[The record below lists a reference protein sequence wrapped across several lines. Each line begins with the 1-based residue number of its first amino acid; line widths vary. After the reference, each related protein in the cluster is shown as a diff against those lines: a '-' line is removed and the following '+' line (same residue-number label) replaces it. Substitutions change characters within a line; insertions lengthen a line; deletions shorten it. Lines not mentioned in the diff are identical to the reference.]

1 MTSGPTSSCH
11 CPPSHLL
18 EHLDDFPIVVLWLI
32 ALNRQRHRHHIQFAV
47 LPVFCTGSRRIRKCA
62 TYIVEEAEVLDV
74 RIVVSLIHV
83 QPHEVV
89 VFIPAN
95 GVYKTRKRLTLKLPL
110 CDDLQFNSDSHRD
123 DLPLSSQTRYFCHQK
138 LKVVKFITW
147 GRTVVVFDWNRNQ
160 KVIGRLGAEHVSRL
174 SHIVRAGRLLVG
186 DPDNGFGAQINANN
200 VIAIIVAS
208 RT

>member
-1 MTSGPTSSCH
+1 MSSWRTPKSPGAQTQVGHFVRGRTARRHTRAAPDRNHSEARNNVSSITSIAMTSGPTSSCH

-47 LPVFCTGSRRIRKCA
+47 LPVFRTGSRRIRKCA
-62 TYIVEEAEVLDV
+62 TYIVEEAEVLDM

-95 GVYKTRKRLTLKLPL
+95 GVYKTRKRLTLKLPV
-110 CDDLQFNSDSHRD
+110 CDDLQDGH
-123 DLPLSSQTRYFCHQK
+123 H
-138 LKVVKFITW
+138 
-147 GRTVVVFDWNRNQ
+147 
-160 KVIGRLGAEHVSRL
+160 
-174 SHIVRAGRLLVG
+174 
-186 DPDNGFGAQINANN
+186 
-200 VIAIIVAS
+200 
-208 RT
+208 